1 MQIHP
6 YPVPRPVTGSGRHY
20 RLFGLL
26 ALLLIGLGVSIALH
40 WNERLYFH
48 LTHQWNVSAHDPALR
63 WLPGYRVAIDARPI
77 EGISR
82 NLSAI
87 TYDSDLDRLLGVING
102 GPTEIVAL
110 SKRGELLERYPLE
123 GFGDIEGLTY
133 MGGGRVAVS
142 DERAQRISIFQLP
155 ALARSINVSEA
166 RFFSLGIGLNGNKGF
181 EGVTYD
187 AVGDRLFI
195 VKERDP
201 RQLYEV
207 RGVAASL
214 DGQLQLAVHDRSD
227 WIASQVFATDLSDIH
242 FDAETGHLILLS
254 DESRLVMELGAD
266 GRMLSYRSLN
276 GLFSDL
282 GRSAPQPEGVTL
294 DNDGTLY
301 VVSEPN
307 LFYSF
312 RREEGQPEYHE
323 PEEQQDEITKLSMT
337 EKRHRMIHG

>member
-6 YPVPRPVTGSGRHY
+6 YPVQRPATGSGRHY

-142 DERAQRISIFQLP
+142 DERASGSASSSCRHW
-155 ALARSINVSEA
+155 R
-166 RFFSLGIGLNGNKGF
+166 
-181 EGVTYD
+181 
-187 AVGDRLFI
+187 
-195 VKERDP
+195 
-201 RQLYEV
+201 
-207 RGVAASL
+207 AASMCPRP
-214 DGQLQLAVHDRSD
+214 GSSP
-227 WIASQVFATDLSDIH
+227 WESASTATR
-242 FDAETGHLILLS
+242 A
-254 DESRLVMELGAD
+254 SRG
-266 GRMLSYRSLN
+266 
-276 GLFSDL
+276 
-282 GRSAPQPEGVTL
+282 
-294 DNDGTLY
+294 
-301 VVSEPN
+301 
-307 LFYSF
+307 
-312 RREEGQPEYHE
+312 
-323 PEEQQDEITKLSMT
+323 
-337 EKRHRMIHG
+337 